1 MGGALGFTEN
11 SGFVD
16 LGWALGFSLGFIF
29 VTVSGVLDIYPD
41 SVFVALVGDLGFSKG
56 SVIFYC
62 WFFFSAVS
70 IVYDGLTVFSF
81 YSTIFDE
88 VFYLGATSYG
98 SDLMTD
104 SGSDTEAGAEGLTF
118 FVSFNYFCSY
128 TNSLLVTSG

>member
-1 MGGALGFTEN
+1 MGFTED

-29 VTVSGVLDIYPD
+29 VTVGGVLDFSPS

-56 SVIFYC
+56 SVIFYD
-62 WFFFSAVS
+62 WFCFSAVS
-70 IVYDGLTVFSF
+70 IFVSGLTVFSS
-81 YSTIFDE
+81 YSTIFCE
-88 VFYLGATSYG
+88 VFYFSFSLDGATSYG
-98 SDLMTD
+98 SDLMAD

-128 TNSLLVTSG
+128 TNSLLVT